1 MEYKHQSEG
10 GFGVA
15 YPVQF
20 SPKPEEK
27 EKEEEFQSLEEA
39 LTGETKN
46 EKSSD

>member
-27 EKEEEFQSLEEA
+27 KEEKKTDDPQLEVP
-39 LTGETKN
+39 
-46 EKSSD
+46 SH

>member
-27 EKEEEFQSLEEA
+27 KEEEKKTDAQLE
-39 LTGETKN
+39 TP
-46 EKSSD
+46 SY

>member
-27 EKEEEFQSLEEA
+27 KKEEKKSDAKLE
-39 LTGETKN
+39 TH
-46 EKSSD
+46 SY

>member
-20 SPKPEEK
+20 SPKPEK
-27 EKEEEFQSLEEA
+27 KKEEEKNSDAQLE
-39 LTGETKN
+39 TP
-46 EKSSD
+46 SY

>member
-1 MEYKHQSEG
+1 MEYKHKSEG

-27 EKEEEFQSLEEA
+27 EEKKED
-39 LTGETKN
+39 

>member
-27 EKEEEFQSLEEA
+27 TEEEKTETQS
-39 LTGETKN
+39 ET
-46 EKSSD
+46 SS

>member
-15 YPVQF
+15 CPVQF

-46 EKSSD
+46 EESSD

>member
-1 MEYKHQSEG
+1 MEHKHQSEG

-27 EKEEEFQSLEEA
+27 KEEEKKTEAPLE
-39 LTGETKN
+39 TP
-46 EKSSD
+46 SY

>member
-20 SPKPEEK
+20 SSKSEEK
-27 EKEEEFQSLEEA
+27 KEEEKPDAQLE
-39 LTGETKN
+39 TP
-46 EKSSD
+46 SY

>member
-20 SPKPEEK
+20 SPEQKEK
-27 EKEEEFQSLEEA
+27 KEEEQKSDAQLE
-39 LTGETKN
+39 TP
-46 EKSSD
+46 SY